1 MADPADLIDIQKRSV
16 MKAKN
21 FPVPAMVGKISCSNE
36 MLGLASS
43 FAFNSAKYGYFG
55 KSKISKLLKSKC

>member
-21 FPVPAMVGKISCSNE
+21 LPVPAIVGKISCSKE

-43 FAFNSAKYGYFG
+43 FAFNSAE
-55 KSKISKLLKSKC
+55 KLIKLG

>member
-21 FPVPAMVGKISCSNE
+21 LPVPAIVGKISCSKE

-43 FAFNSAKYGYFG
+43 FAFNSAEKIIKYKFRKYSDTP
-55 KSKISKLLKSKC
+55 K